1 MNAAATDLGNLHAR
15 DAAAS
20 GAAIDVR
27 GLRKRYGALEAVRG
41 ISFEVQRGEIFG
53 LIGADGAGK
62 TTTFQILAGVM
73 EATGGT
79 AEIFG
84 RPARDARSRTG
95 YLTQTFSLYPDLS
108 VTENIRYIGELRHV
122 PPAEI
127 DERGARYLKMF
138 DMDRFSKRL
147 AAQLSG
153 GMKQKLA
160 LVCALVSEPDIL
172 LLDEPTTGVDPV
184 SRREFWDTLAHLA
197 GQGLTVLIATP
208 YLDEAERCNRIALV
222 HLGEILQIGTPD
234 EFRESLHAK
243 RIELGTSDLRKA
255 LRAMN
260 KVIGPSSDIFD
271 VQRFGDRLDLLSHSP
286 EAAQRKMEEIMHKEG
301 IAIDSV
307 RVDAPTLENTFVATL
322 RSLSQEM
329 RDSPFPSRR
338 DHKSKRG
345 QIAIGAE
352 HITKKFGSFTAVH
365 DVSLQVRYG
374 EIYGLLGANG
384 AGKTTT
390 IKMLCGLL
398 EASTGNMQLAGERG
412 AFRSTEIRQQIGYMS
427 QKFSLY
433 DDLSIAEN
441 LDFFGGVYGV
451 PAEELKEKERWVLE
465 FSGLEGKENQVTG
478 SLPGGWKQRV
488 AFGSAIMHEPG
499 IVFLDEP
506 TSGVDPL
513 ARRAFWMMIN
523 RLADAGTAVLVT
535 THYLEEAEQC
545 NRLGFMVAGEL
556 LVEGTPSEIKAQ
568 QRGHLLEFRVDQP
581 QRAADLL
588 KSETQHWRVALF
600 GNRLHIIT
608 DGGVDAGIREN
619 TQRLEAEGVQ
629 VLEAREGRFSLE
641 DVFISVVEQ
650 AREHGKIGAEE

>member
-1 MNAAATDLGNLHAR
+1 
-15 DAAAS
+15 
-20 GAAIDVR
+20 
-27 GLRKRYGALEAVRG
+27 
-41 ISFEVQRGEIFG
+41 
-53 LIGADGAGK
+53 
-62 TTTFQILAGVM
+62 
-73 EATGGT
+73 
-79 AEIFG
+79 
-84 RPARDARSRTG
+84 
-95 YLTQTFSLYPDLS
+95 
-108 VTENIRYIGELRHV
+108 
-122 PPAEI
+122 
-127 DERGARYLKMF
+127 
-138 DMDRFSKRL
+138 
-147 AAQLSG
+147 
-153 GMKQKLA
+153 MKQKLA

-208 YLDEAERCNRIALV
+208 YLDEAERCHRIALV

-234 EFRESLHAK
+234 EFRENMRAK
-243 RIELGTSDLRKA
+243 RIELRSPDLRRA
-255 LRAMN
+255 LPAVRRAISN
-260 KVIGPSSDIFD
+260 HADIFD

-286 EAAQRKMEEIMHKEG
+286 EAAQEKIEESMRAEG
-301 IAIDSV
+301 IPIDDV
-307 RVDAPTLENTFVATL
+307 RVDEPTLENTFVATL
-322 RSLSQEM
+322 RSLNQEM
-329 RDSPFPSRR
+329 QDTPFPARR
-338 DHKSKRG
+338 DHRDKRG

-352 HITKKFGSFTAVH
+352 HLTKRFGSFTAVR

-398 EASTGNMQLAGERG
+398 EASTGNMQLAGGRG

-433 DDLSIAEN
+433 DDLTIVEN

-451 PAEELKEKERWVLE
+451 PPQQLQEKERWVLE
-465 FSGLEGKENQVTG
+465 FSGLEGKEQQITR

-513 ARRAFWMMIN
+513 ARRAFWLMIN
-523 RLADAGTAVLVT
+523 RLADSGTAVLVT

-568 QRGHLLEFRVDQP
+568 QKGHLLEFRVDEP

-600 GNRLHIIT
+600 GKRLHVIT
-608 DGGVDAGIREN
+608 DSAVAAGIREN
-619 TQRLEAEGVQ
+619 TERLEAGGVR
-629 VLEAREGRFSLE
+629 VIEAREGRFSLE

-650 AREHGKIGAEE
+650 ARERGKIGAED